1 MVAQGSKWS
10 YSIGCTLLLLS
21 WMNAQNEWRKPGI
34 QRVFN
39 PQPHDRGAC
48 PEPLCYSHCPN
59 VTCSAMLQV
68 LTESRCFYMH
78 LSHLLKSSIFSN
90 TVSLSSPT
98 SVSLRRGDHSISFAT
113 LQSTDKAISWTTDIQ
128 MARRDVGGNI
138 RSRNPP
144 LRSSNLMG
152 QKNALKTSLWTN
164 TMELEKEGD
173 WENFRATKTSPN
185 DFHRGEILKL
195 RWWFTKF
202 LK

>member
-21 WMNAQNEWRKPGI
+21 WMNAQKPGI

-39 PQPHDRGAC
+39 PQPHDREAC
-48 PEPLCYSHCPN
+48 AVPLCYTNADQMSL
-59 VTCSAMLQV
+59 VSALLWV
-68 LTESRCFYMH
+68 LAESRCFYMH

-90 TVSLSSPT
+90 TVSLPSPT
-98 SVSLRRGDHSISFAT
+98 CVSLRRGASAITFAT
-113 LQSTDKAISWTTDIQ
+113 LQSTGRAISWTTDIQ

-164 TMELEKEGD
+164 TMELEKEGE

-185 DFHRGEILKL
+185 DFHREEILKL

-202 LK
+202 FR